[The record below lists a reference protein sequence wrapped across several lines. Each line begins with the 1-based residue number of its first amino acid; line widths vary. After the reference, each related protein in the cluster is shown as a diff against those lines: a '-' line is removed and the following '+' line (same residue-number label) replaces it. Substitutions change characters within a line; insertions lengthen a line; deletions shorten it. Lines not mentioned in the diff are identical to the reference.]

1 MKNKDLNSDFI
12 FCTEGFNLRND
23 ELSAVIGL
31 EQIKRLD
38 QNIKKRNYNHKLF
51 LKNLRNDI
59 FLKTLI

>member
-38 QNIKKRNYNHKLF
+38 QNIKKEITIINYFKKF
-51 LKNLRNDI
+51 K
-59 FLKTLI
+59 K